1 MRRWGCLLLLLP
13 LLALAGCGSL
23 PSGREMGDMA
33 LLRTLGVDGAGEGLE
48 VTASTGPRPRGLQ
61 ASTRMPR
68 SRQKAR
74 VSPCW
79 QPGWNSIWFTMGAT
93 SVSSR
98 AFRWWGRKLD
108 TPMARIFP
116 AW

>member
-1 MRRWGCLLLLLP
+1 MKRSPFSAIRAGVTDLGGEDPLFQAPPQADLGRRLAVVLGDGGEGGVVQHPAPGPGAPGLHQDAVVPAEGQGLP
-13 LLALAGCGSL
+13 LLAA
-23 PSGREMGDMA
+23 
-33 LLRTLGVDGAGEGLE
+33 
-48 VTASTGPRPRGLQ
+48 
-61 ASTRMPR
+61 
-68 SRQKAR
+68 
-74 VSPCW
+74 
-79 QPGWNSIWFTMGAT
+79 GWNSIWFTMGAT